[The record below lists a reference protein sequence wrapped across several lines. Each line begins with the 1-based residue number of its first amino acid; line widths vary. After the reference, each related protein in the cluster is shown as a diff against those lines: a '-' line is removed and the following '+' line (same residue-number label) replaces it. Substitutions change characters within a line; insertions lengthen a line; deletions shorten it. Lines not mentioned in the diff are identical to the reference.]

1 MLLYRLPPFFRADM
15 AKLIFGC
22 GYLGRRV
29 AAHWQAAGETV
40 HVVTRSPSRAAEL
53 RASGLQPIVADVL
66 DAETL
71 RELPIA
77 ETVLFAIGFD
87 RTAGRSIR
95 EVYVDG
101 LAAVLAALPIETGQV
116 IYISS
121 TGVYG
126 QNAGELVDETSD
138 CHPIRE
144 GGRACLEAERLLLA
158 HPLGRRAVI
167 LRLAGI
173 YGPGRIPRRQELAAG
188 QPLAAPSEG
197 WLNLIHVDDAAGV
210 VLAAETKTP
219 SPRLY
224 VVSDGHPVERYVYYA
239 ELARLL
245 GAPPPRFT
253 PAPPDSPG
261 RERAVADK
269 RIDNR
274 RMLAEL
280 DVRLANPSYREGL
293 ASIAG
298 TEVNPD

>member
-1 MLLYRLPPFFRADM
+1 M

-29 AAHWQAAGETV
+29 AALWQATGETV

-53 RASGLQPIVADVL
+53 RNHGLRPIVADVL

-77 ETVLFAIGFD
+77 ETVLYAIGFD

-101 LAAVLAALPIETGQV
+101 LAAVLAALPIETGRM

-126 QNAGELVDETSD
+126 QKAGELVDETSE
-138 CHPIRE
+138 CHPTRE
-144 GGRACLEAERLLLA
+144 GGRACLEAERLLSA
-158 HPLGRRAVI
+158 HSLGRRAVI
-167 LRLAGI
+167 LRMAGI
-173 YGPGRIPRRQELAAG
+173 YGPGRIPRRQELLAG
-188 QPLAAPSEG
+188 QPLAAPGEG
-197 WLNLIHVDDAAGV
+197 WLNLIHVDDAASV
-210 VLAAETKTP
+210 VLAAETKMP

-224 VVSDGHPVERYVYYA
+224 VVSDGHPVERHVYYA

-245 GAPPPRFT
+245 GAPPPRFA
-253 PAPPDSPG
+253 PAPGNSPAL
-261 RERAVADK
+261 ERTVADK

-274 RMLAEL
+274 KMLSERA
-280 DVRLANPSYREGL
+280 VRLSYPSYR
-293 ASIAG
+293 
-298 TEVNPD
+298 